1 MLIIKRA
8 NREQAMLSA
17 TQHTEIGHTALLN
30 IAKLLALILF
40 AVLVNACSITPNSIV
55 QQPTTTRPIAATPSA
70 SSGAIFNSASYK
82 PLFEDRRARF
92 VGDILTINIIENT
105 RARKA
110 NSSAQS
116 KAGSV
121 SASADVPIG
130 LPFSLN
136 KDPISIGANSAID
149 FDDSAD
155 EDASN
160 IFTGNITVTVSEVL
174 ANGNLAV
181 SGEKQVALDK
191 GTEFVRFSGIV
202 NPDDIALGRVV
213 PSTKVADA
221 RIEYRTNSTLDAAQV
236 GSILTRFFLSFIP
249 L

>member
-1 MLIIKRA
+1 M
-8 NREQAMLSA
+8 QAA
-17 TQHTEIGHTALLN
+17 TRKKAMVSTNQHTKIRNKALFTCVRLFALLLPT
-30 IAKLLALILF
+30 IF
-40 AVLVNACSITPNSIV
+40 VSACSITPNTIV
-55 QQPTTTRPIAATPSA
+55 QQPTTTRPVAATPHF
-70 SSGAIFNSASYK
+70 SSGAIYNTASYT

-105 RARKA
+105 RATKA

-130 LPFSLN
+130 LPLRLN
-136 KDPISIGANSAID
+136 REPIRIGANSAID

-155 EDASN
+155 ENASN

-174 ANGNLAV
+174 ANGNLVV